1 MRITTTDGQEYTMP
15 DMCGY
20 CNMDTAGNHE
30 MNCPCRQ
37 PLGVQMVSNPIFN
50 ILIKQGLEDIDSA
63 WLLICI
69 VESGK
74 VEKLEKIRA
83 KSHLE
88 LGEAWGKLAE
98 L

>member
-50 ILIKQGLEDIDSA
+50 ILIKQGLEDI
-63 WLLICI
+63 
-69 VESGK
+69 ESGK